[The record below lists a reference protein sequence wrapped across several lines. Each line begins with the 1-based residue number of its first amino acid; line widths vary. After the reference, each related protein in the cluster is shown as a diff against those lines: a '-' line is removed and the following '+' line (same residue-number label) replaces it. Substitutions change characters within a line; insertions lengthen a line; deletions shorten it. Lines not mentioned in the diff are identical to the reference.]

1 MNDLFDHL
9 RTLPEDVAQSVLL
22 QLRSAENPLSVLK
35 DLEDGSLP
43 WTQPSQNKTVLAAL
57 PQVRTETELTL
68 MRDHP
73 NAYPALDLSRDA
85 IMAKDTL
92 LDSAKILAY
101 YLPTESTSE
110 RMAASPAGEPS
121 MNEDP
126 EELFRLQEE
135 PNMEV
140 DGESPT
146 AVDPLLETLKI
157 KFWTTVTVTDTF
169 AATAIALYL
178 ENDHPV
184 LNLFDAEL
192 FLKDL
197 TGLRQEFC
205 SSFLVAALL
214 AFACVRSLH
223 FEICIMA
230 Y

>member
-22 QLRSAENPLSVLK
+22 QLRNSDNPLSVLK
-35 DLEDGSLP
+35 DIEDGSLP
-43 WTQPSQNKTVLAAL
+43 WTQPSQTRAMLAAL
-57 PQVRTETELTL
+57 PQVRSEADLVL
-68 MRDHP
+68 MRNHP
-73 NAYPALDLSRDA
+73 NAYPAVDLSRDA
-85 IMAKDTL
+85 ILAKDTL

-101 YLPTESTSE
+101 YLPMDSTSE
-110 RMAASPAGEPS
+110 TLPASPSGES
-121 MNEDP
+121 RLNEDP
-126 EELFRLQEE
+126 EEILRLQEA

-146 AVDPLLETLKI
+146 TIDPLLERLRI
-157 KFWTTVTVTDTF
+157 KFWTTVSVSDDF
-169 AATAIALYL
+169 AARAISQYM

-197 TGLRQEFC
+197 AELRQEFC

-214 AFACVRSLH
+214 AFACVRNLNSVT
-223 FEICIMA
+223 CNMA